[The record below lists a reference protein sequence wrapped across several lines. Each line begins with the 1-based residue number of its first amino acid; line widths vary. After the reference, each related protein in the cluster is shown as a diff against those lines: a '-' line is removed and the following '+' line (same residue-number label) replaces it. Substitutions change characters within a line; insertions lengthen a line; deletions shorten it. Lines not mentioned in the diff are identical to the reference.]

1 MQTFVIFIT
10 NNSVDSEHDVRS
22 IEYYRSLPG
31 MVRNYFGNLDK
42 VGPFTRSYG
51 YIAISPDR
59 LEETKIVDMIES
71 IRKQLPQGHTS
82 YTIPV
87 VVDTSDTGFIMKSG
101 LMESLRALEATLKG
115 LDETFKFN
123 ILKNNVEHRLEPAV

>member
-1 MQTFVIFIT
+1 MQTFVIFVT
-10 NNSVDSEHDVRS
+10 DKSVDSEHDTRS

-51 YIAISPDR
+51 YISISPSR
-59 LEETKIVDMIES
+59 VGMTKIKEMIQSLRE
-71 IRKQLPQGHTS
+71 QLPQGPAS

-87 VVDTSDTGFIMKSG
+87 VVDTTETGFILSNE
-101 LMESLRALEATLKG
+101 LLEALKMLEKELKE

-123 ILKNNVEHRLEPAV
+123 ILKNNVENRLEPV